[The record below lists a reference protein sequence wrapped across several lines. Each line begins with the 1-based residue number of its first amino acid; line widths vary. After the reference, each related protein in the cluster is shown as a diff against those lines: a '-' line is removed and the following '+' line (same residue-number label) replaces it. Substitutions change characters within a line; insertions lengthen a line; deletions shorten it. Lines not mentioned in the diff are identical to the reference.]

1 MFVIRDLF
9 RCKPGQAKVL
19 AEKFKRTI
27 PSMEALDGFRNCRV
41 MVDAVSTYWTVVL
54 EIEVESLSMFE
65 GHMSTFGSRPE
76 VQEAM
81 KGYMDLVDGGHRE
94 VFRIV

>member
-27 PSMEALDGFRNCRV
+27 PSMEQLDGFRNCRV
-41 MVDAVSTYWTVVL
+41 MVDAVATYWTVVL
-54 EIEVESLSMFE
+54 EIEVDSLANFE
-65 GHMSTFGSRPE
+65 GHMATFGSRPE

-81 KGYMDLVDGGHRE
+81 KGYMELVDGGHRE
-94 VFRIV
+94 VFRVV